1 MLSDPFFISH
11 TDLSLSAINH
21 FQIFKSLP
29 DDDTTKNKPMPKNI
43 IDNIGKK
50 IRRIRGEQALTMQ
63 EVADGAG
70 VSKGLI
76 SRIEN
81 MRTVPSLPVLINIIL
96 ALNTEISDF
105 FSDIEGMNGSKVFI
119 QRKEDLKGF
128 TKEDAKGFRYFD
140 IINQPIGDLVM
151 QATLLE
157 LEPGSH
163 RKQLVT
169 NGFEFK
175 YILEGEVEYKIE
187 SESYFLKKGDS
198 LFFDARL
205 PHVPINNG
213 EEKAVLLV
221 IYFLKI
227 SS

>member
-1 MLSDPFFISH
+1 MS
-11 TDLSLSAINH
+11 
-21 FQIFKSLP
+21 
-29 DDDTTKNKPMPKNI
+29 KNI

-50 IRRIRGEQALTMQ
+50 IRKIRGDQAMTMQ
-63 EVADGAG
+63 EVADNAG

-81 MRTVPSLPVLINIIL
+81 MRTVPSLPVLINIIK
-96 ALNTEISDF
+96 ALNTDINDF
-105 FSDIEGMNGSKVFI
+105 FSDIDSGNSGKIFI
-119 QRKEDLKGF
+119 QRQQDLSGY
-128 TKEDAKGFRYFD
+128 TKEDATGFRYFD
-140 IINQPIGDLVM
+140 IINQPMGDLVM

-157 LEPGSH
+157 LEPGSN

-175 YILEGEVEYKIE
+175 YVLAGEVEYRIE
-187 SESYFLKKGDS
+187 KDSYFLQQGDS

-213 EEKAVLLV
+213 TEKAVLLV
-221 IYFLKI
+221 IYFLKD
-227 SS
+227 SN